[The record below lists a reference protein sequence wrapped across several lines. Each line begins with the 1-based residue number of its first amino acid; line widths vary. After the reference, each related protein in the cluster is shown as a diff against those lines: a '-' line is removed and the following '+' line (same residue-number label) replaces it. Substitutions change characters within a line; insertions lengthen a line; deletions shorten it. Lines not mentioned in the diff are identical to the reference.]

1 MDAETGLE
9 TKVISGEG
17 ADDMLLAF
25 EAFKEA
31 NDERLGA
38 DRKAHGRRRGDNRKG

>member
-17 ADDMLLAF
+17 ADDMMLAF

-31 NDERLGA
+31 NDERLEQIEKRMDA
-38 DRKAHGRRRGDNRKG
+38 DVVTT